1 MRNIKINRMVLNNFK
16 CHRHLELNFDGV
28 NANIYGDNAT
38 GKTSIYDALTW
49 LLFGKDSLGN
59 GEKNIDIK
67 PLNADGE
74 VADHEAITSVEAEFL
89 IDGEAMRL
97 NRTFREVWSTKRG
110 SAEAVYSGNVSDYFV
125 DDVPMKKNLF
135 DAKIKD
141 LIPEDVFRMLT
152 SVSYFVNDLKWQSRR
167 SILFDMS
174 GTLTDRE
181 IMAKDP
187 QFEPLMQGMGK
198 LDLTDYKSKIVHER
212 KGLMGVRD
220 DIPARI
226 SEQQNM
232 LQAAQSIDVEGCRT
246 AEDSLHKTIEE
257 LTAQA
262 IALDN
267 NAAVEQKRL
276 DLRAAK
282 MDRDTLERA
291 NQDFRRSQ
299 DNGSGKRR
307 ELEGMIQ
314 LAKSKL
320 DATCGY
326 IDRDRKTQTR
336 LAADLDAL
344 RQKWVMVNG
353 EAFAGGICPTCGQ
366 ALPFEQLKAKTA
378 EFEAQK
384 QARLRDLEAQANENK
399 AANDENAERIKHLE
413 IQRSNEQ
420 EEIRNLET
428 QLDELITNDKPV
440 ADMEGYADQM
450 AAFDLKIQELQQE
463 ITRMTSGTV
472 DAKNQILAE
481 KREATDRLSEV
492 QAMLA
497 RASMKD
503 QMEARIQELKDS
515 AKATSEKLEC
525 IDQMLY
531 LMEEFVRYKA
541 SFVEKNIND
550 LFRIAT
556 FRLFREQ
563 ANGGLEER
571 CDVVHDGV
579 PYMGL
584 NNGMRINIG
593 IDVINTLSRY
603 YGVTVPL
610 FIDNAEGVTK
620 LEKCDAQV
628 IRLVVSEE
636 DKELR
641 VNHENP

>member
-1 MRNIKINRMVLNNFK
+1 MKTIKINRLLLENFK
-16 CHRHLELNFDGV
+16 CHRNLELNFNGV
-28 NANIYGDNAT
+28 NASIYGDNAT
-38 GKTSIYDALTW
+38 GKTSVYDALTW

-59 GEKNIDIK
+59 GEKSIDIK

-74 VADHEAITSVEAEFL
+74 VADHDAITSVEAEFL
-89 IDGEAMRL
+89 IDGEVIRFK
-97 NRTFREVWSTKRG
+97 RTFREVWSTKRG
-110 SAEAVYSGNVSDYFV
+110 SSEAVYSGNASDYFV

-135 DAKIKD
+135 DAKIQD

-152 SVSYFVNDLKWQSRR
+152 SVSHFANDMKWQTRR
-167 SILFDMS
+167 SILFDMA
-174 GTLTDRE
+174 GTLSDRE
-181 IMAKDP
+181 IMEKDP
-187 QFEPLMQGMGK
+187 RFMPLVEGMGK
-198 LDLTDYKSKIVHER
+198 LDLPDYKTKITHER

-232 LQAAQSIDVEGCRT
+232 LQVAQAIDVSVCQ
-246 AEDSLHKTIEE
+246 AEEASLHNVIEE
-257 LTAQA
+257 LTAHA

-267 NAAVEQKRL
+267 NSALEQKRL

-282 MDRDTLERA
+282 MDRDALERA

-299 DNGSGKRR
+299 DDGSGKRR
-307 ELEGMIQ
+307 ELEGMLR
-314 LAKSKL
+314 LARSKL
-320 DATCGY
+320 DATNSY
-326 IDRDRKTQTR
+326 IERANKTQAR
-336 LAADLDAL
+336 LEANLQDL
-344 RQKWVMVNG
+344 RQKWVTVNG

-366 ALPFEQLKAKTA
+366 SLPFEQLKAKTA
-378 EFEAQK
+378 EFEVQK
-384 QARLRDLEAQANENK
+384 QERLHALEEQASANNSESAEVSESLKQLEESRLREE
-399 AANDENAERIKHLE
+399 
-413 IQRSNEQ
+413 
-420 EEIRNLET
+420 EEIRQLET
-428 QLDELITNDKPV
+428 QLDAHISNDKPV
-440 ADMEGYADQM
+440 EDMAGYAEKA
-450 AAFDLKIQELQQE
+450 AAFNQQIRELQEQ
-463 ITRMTSGTV
+463 ITQMTAGTA
-472 DAKNQILAE
+472 DTKNQILAK
-481 KREATDRLSEV
+481 KREASDRLAEV
-492 QAMLA
+492 QTMLA
-497 RASMKD
+497 RASMQEQIK
-503 QMEARIQELKDS
+503 ARIQELKDS
-515 AKATSEKLEC
+515 ARATSEKLER
-525 IDQMLY
+525 IEQMLY

-541 SFVEKNIND
+541 SFVEANIND

-610 FIDNAEGVTK
+610 FVDNAEGVTK
-620 LEKCDAQV
+620 LEQCDAQV

-641 VNHENP
+641 IE